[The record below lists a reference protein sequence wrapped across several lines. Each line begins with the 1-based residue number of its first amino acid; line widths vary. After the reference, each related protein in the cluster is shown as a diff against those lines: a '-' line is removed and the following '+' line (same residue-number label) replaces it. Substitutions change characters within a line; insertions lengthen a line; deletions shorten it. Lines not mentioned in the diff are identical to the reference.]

1 MKPSASLRDQLD
13 VPIVTTDDISLR
25 MPNKPKRKASTIELD
40 DDEDESV
47 PNLHRKKKNCV
58 SSQESEEVS
67 LHWL

>member
-1 MKPSASLRDQLD
+1 MKPSTSLRDQPD

-47 PNLHRKKKNCV
+47 PNLHRRKKNCV
-58 SSQESEEVS
+58 SSQAFEKVS
-67 LHWL
+67 LH